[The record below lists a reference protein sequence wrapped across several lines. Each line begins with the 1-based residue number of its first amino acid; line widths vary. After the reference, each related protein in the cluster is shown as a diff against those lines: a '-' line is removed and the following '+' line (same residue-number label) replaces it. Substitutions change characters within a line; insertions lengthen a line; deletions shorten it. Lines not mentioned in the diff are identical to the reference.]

1 MSRFELSGWV
11 GLGGGPLPGEAL
23 PDAHSSHTAP
33 LVLQLETGDFHPE
46 EYISFGYTHFEAWC
60 IGGAGGYGGNE
71 VGGIHW
77 DKSTVMV
84 KLSAGD
90 WSLSQELTRLIDRET
105 SGEWDHLYSWGD
117 PSVGAPPG
125 LYTAVQMAAYYN
137 PKHEIPVTTFSNPT
151 LVLDGTPVGY
161 GGGGGGGG
169 LHIVEGLL
177 EDLPQPTP
185 VVVGQVGAN
194 GVNGQG
200 FVAPDQVYTPI
211 PQEMSEGF
219 YPTVTNRREE
229 LSNYFHDKRY
239 KYPLPHPS
247 FTGGPLAGD
256 DGGTSTFGDVCKA
269 SGGKGGGQAIYWP
282 SGNKTPYGP
291 GGAGGLGN
299 QDVAGGGGAGDPG
312 IAPDGGHNG
321 SNGPLDSVLM
331 IGGGGG
337 GGRGSTPGH
346 YEYTSGGGLWGGPS
360 WKLYGNRFPTS
371 GGRGSY
377 SYADTSVWGPGDYS
391 DGNLGGTGGGAHRS
405 GLRFGSNA
413 PGYSPSGAVIVR
425 IFKA

>member
-46 EYISFGYTHFEAWC
+46 EYMSFGYTHFEAWC

-71 VGGIHW
+71 TSVIVW
-77 DKSTVMV
+77 DKVITRPR
-84 KLSAGD
+84 LSNAD
-90 WSLSQELTRLIDRET
+90 WSKYLELMVIYASELT
-105 SGEWDHLYSWGD
+105 
-117 PSVGAPPG
+117 PPYG
-125 LYTAVQMAAYYN
+125 PYGGTEAGVRAYYESQFPN
-137 PKHEIPVTTFSNPT
+137 HDPYNVTTFSNPH
-151 LVLDGTPVGY
+151 LGTAVSAF

-194 GVNGQG
+194 GANGQG
-200 FVAPDQVYTPI
+200 FVAPDEIYTPV
-211 PQEMSEGF
+211 PLEF
-219 YPTVTNRREE
+219 YTYSPADTRLKV
-229 LSNYFHDKRY
+229 LSNYFNDFTF
-239 KYPLPHPS
+239 KYPEPHGT
-247 FTGGPLAGD
+247 FTGGPLPGD
-256 DGGTSTFGDVCKA
+256 DGGASSFGDLCHA
-269 SGGKGGGQAIYWP
+269 SGGKGGGKAIYWP
-282 SGNKTPYGP
+282 SGVKKPYGP
-291 GGAGGLGN
+291 GGDGGLGN
-299 QDVAGGGGAGDPG
+299 QDTAGGGGAGDPG
-312 IAPDGGHNG
+312 IPPDGGHHG
-321 SNGPLDSVLM
+321 SNGSLDSVLM

-337 GGRGSTPGH
+337 GGRGSSPGH

-360 WKLYGNRFPTS
+360 WKLFGNRYPTN

-391 DGNLGGTGGGAHRS
+391 DGDLGGTGGGAHRS

-413 PGYSPSGAVIVR
+413 PGYSPNGAVIVR